1 MSEPLEFWLRVKY
14 SVFSTLIFLLVTNPM
29 VVKLF
34 GTEIKG
40 YFFQVVLFFFA
51 TLGLMMFPKDR

>member
-1 MSEPLEFWLRVKY
+1 MSEPLELWLRVKY

-40 YFFQVVLFFFA
+40 YFLQVVLFFLA

>member
-29 VVKLF
+29 VVNVF